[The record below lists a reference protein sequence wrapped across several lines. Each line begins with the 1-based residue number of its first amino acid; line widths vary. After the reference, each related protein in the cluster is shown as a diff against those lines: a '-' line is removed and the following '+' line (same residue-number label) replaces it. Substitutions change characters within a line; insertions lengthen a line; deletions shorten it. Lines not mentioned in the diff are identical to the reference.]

1 MPASATKAERF
12 EIRMSTADKNLI
24 AEAARLRGMTPTE
37 FVLKATL
44 KASKRTVERVKV
56 LKFSRRDQVRLLE
69 ALMNP
74 PEPNERLKKAA
85 ARHARL
91 VKRA

>member
-1 MPASATKAERF
+1 MPATTTKAERF

-24 AEAARLRGMTPTE
+24 TEAARIRGMSPTE

-44 KASKRTVERVKV
+44 KASKRTVEKVKV
-56 LKFSRRDQVRLLE
+56 LKFSRRDQARLLD

-74 PEPNERLKKAA
+74 PEPAERLRKAA